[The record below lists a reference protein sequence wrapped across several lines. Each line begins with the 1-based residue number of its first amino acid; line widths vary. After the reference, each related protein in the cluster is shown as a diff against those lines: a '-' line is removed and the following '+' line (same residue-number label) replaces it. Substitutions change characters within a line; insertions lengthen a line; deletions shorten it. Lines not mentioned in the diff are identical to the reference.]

1 MALEWFHCTSSY
13 QAKQEAQPRFKSFHG
28 HLTKFKSL
36 NATLDSCIQINNPLI
51 CKLGKIRVIK
61 MTNINYFKVHVES
74 QIVVPQGSSKLNL
87 TSNGVQHRHRYDA
100 TI

>member
-1 MALEWFHCTSSY
+1 
-13 QAKQEAQPRFKSFHG
+13 
-28 HLTKFKSL
+28 
-36 NATLDSCIQINNPLI
+36 
-51 CKLGKIRVIK
+51 